1 MLLVAPCPSVPP
13 GAGNKPEKAVKPRK
27 QTNEV
32 EERYVGQTDRVDWDV
47 VAPTIG
53 RDRDGDLAATSG
65 FEPAQ
70 SGLHVYRLQDTCR
83 VAAV

>member
-1 MLLVAPCPSVPP
+1 VLLVAPCPSVPP
-13 GAGNKPEKAVKPRK
+13 GADDKPEKAIKPRK
-27 QTNEV
+27 RAKNI
-32 EERYVGQTDRVDWDV
+32 EERYIGETDRVDRDV
-47 VAPTIG
+47 DAPTIG

-70 SGLHVYRLQDTCR
+70 SGLHVRRLQETCR